1 MMERGE
7 KHVIYIHYGWIDRQI
22 LVGAAADHGNCIF
35 HLRMDQRMIPAK
47 ASPAIIQEITSGGK
61 TMQIVTVRRD
71 DDHRNRNYCSFSE
84 TVYSRKGT
92 HGGSPVRKTSR
103 NDFEEIMDIIDGRE
117 ARRVWYEKQ
126 VQMKKEGGEY
136 DPAIDNDIWLRKY
149 LLGLID

>member
-1 MMERGE
+1 
-7 KHVIYIHYGWIDRQI
+7 
-22 LVGAAADHGNCIF
+22 
-35 HLRMDQRMIPAK
+35 
-47 ASPAIIQEITSGGK
+47 
-61 TMQIVTVRRD
+61 MQIVTVRRD

-92 HGGSPVRKTSR
+92 HGGSPVRINAENKAGKTSR

-117 ARRVWYEKQ
+117 ARRFWYEKQ
-126 VQMKKEGGEY
+126 AQMKKEGGEY

>member
-47 ASPAIIQEITSGGK
+47 ASP
-61 TMQIVTVRRD
+61 
-71 DDHRNRNYCSFSE
+71 DHKNRNYCSFSE

-117 ARRVWYEKQ
+117 ARRFWYEKQ